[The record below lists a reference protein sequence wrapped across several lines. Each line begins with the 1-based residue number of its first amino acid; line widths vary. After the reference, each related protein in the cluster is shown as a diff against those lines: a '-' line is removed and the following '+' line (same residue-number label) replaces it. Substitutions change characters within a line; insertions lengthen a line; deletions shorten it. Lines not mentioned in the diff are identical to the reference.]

1 MFRET
6 ENEMSQEVVVEVYY
20 KISDVDGVFEETIIK
35 NYVRRNCYS
44 ASKFNFGNMGIISVN
59 FVNIIDNSVVL
70 KFDVNELH
78 KNPESNF
85 SFDKMF
91 LIPENLKYENKND
104 EIIIPNGKV
113 YDLNYPNN
121 SIYNK
126 KYTIGIKSIK
136 YGEFL
141 ER

>member
-6 ENEMSQEVVVEVYY
+6 GNIMSEEAVVEVYY

-35 NYVRRNCYS
+35 NYVRRNRYS
-44 ASKFNFGNMGIISVN
+44 ATKFNFGNMGIITVN
-59 FVNIIDNSVVL
+59 FVNIVDNSVVL
-70 KFDVNELH
+70 KFDVNESH
-78 KNPESNF
+78 KTPESTFN
-85 SFDKMF
+85 FDKMF

-104 EIIIPNGKV
+104 EIIICNGKA

-121 SIYNK
+121 STYNK